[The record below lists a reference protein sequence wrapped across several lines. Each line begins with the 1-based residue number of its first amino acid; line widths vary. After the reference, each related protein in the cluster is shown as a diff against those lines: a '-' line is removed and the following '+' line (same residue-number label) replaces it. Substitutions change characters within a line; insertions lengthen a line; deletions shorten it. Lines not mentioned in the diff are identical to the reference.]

1 VFTRAGNL
9 WSQQAYVKASNTE
22 EFDEFGSS
30 LSLSGDGSLLAV
42 GAHFEDSAATGSGG
56 DQNDNSAF
64 DSGTV
69 YLFSRSTTSAIAP

>member
-1 VFTRAGNL
+1 MALSAT
-9 WSQQAYVKASNTE
+9 TE

-56 DQNDNSAF
+56 DQSDSSAF
-64 DSGTV
+64 DSGAV
-69 YLFSRSTTSAIAP
+69 YLFRR